1 VPKTTRSRALASS
14 PEQVWAQ
21 IAEPRRLAR
30 WWPRAV
36 RVEATDSG
44 GFTQV
49 LQTRAGRTVR
59 ADFRVLDV
67 RAPRHVRWEQQLE
80 GSPFERVLRRA
91 AIEVD
96 VDPAPEGAR
105 VTLVL
110 HQSLRGM
117 ARLGAIVVRR
127 AARRQLDEALDGLAR
142 IRD

>member
-1 VPKTTRSRALASS
+1 VPTTTRSRALASS
-14 PEQVWAQ
+14 PEEVWAL

-36 RVEATDSG
+36 RVEATDAG

-59 ADFRVLDV
+59 ADFRILDV
-67 RAPRHVRWEQQLE
+67 RPPRHVRWEQQLE
-80 GSPFERVLRRA
+80 GSPFERVLRHA

-105 VTLVL
+105 VTLAL